1 MSEALKN
8 IKISEEKIN
17 YLFLNS
23 FRDKYKLV
31 SLEIYP
37 NYVDKNSDTFF
48 YDIEIELDILE
59 ELDPDV
65 DYLFKNVQK
74 ALKDVLFFCKKYTI
88 NTEGKLEFS
97 LPYEFSKPVFF
108 GIDYL
113 YGEKLQIKILIRV
126 SVS

>member
-1 MSEALKN
+1 MSEVQKN
-8 IKISEEKIN
+8 IKITEEKIN

-23 FRDKYKLV
+23 FRDKYKLL

-37 NYVDKNSDTFF
+37 SYVDKNSDTFF

-59 ELDPDV
+59 ELDPDI
-65 DYLFKNVQK
+65 DYLFENVEK
-74 ALKDVLFFCKKYTI
+74 VLKEVSEFCKKYTI

-113 YGEKLQIKILIRV
+113 YGEKLEIKTLIRV
-126 SVS
+126 SVL